1 MAIPTGA
8 GSEVLYR
15 TTINTQAQ
23 TVTAFRWDKTNATTG
38 TSSGTGYVVPAD
50 HIITVLSIVINNN
63 STTARQMDL
72 YVNDGANTIMFLN
85 DFTLPSSETGP
96 FVWNDKIVLVPGDS
110 LLFKV
115 ETGGDADA
123 YCTFIDQD
131 WS

>member
-8 GSEVLYR
+8 GTEILYR
-15 TTINTQAQ
+15 TTINTQEQ
-23 TVTAFRWDKTNATTG
+23 TATAFRWDKTNATTG
-38 TSSGTGYVVPAD
+38 TSSGTGYIVPAD

-63 STTARQMDL
+63 STTPRQMDL
-72 YVNDGANTIMFLN
+72 YVNDEDNDNIMFLN

-115 ETGGDADA
+115 ETGGNADA
-123 YCTFIDQD
+123 YCTFIDQHY
-131 WS
+131 

>member
-1 MAIPTGA
+1 MSLAITTGA

-63 STTARQMDL
+63 STTA
-72 YVNDGANTIMFLN
+72 TF
-85 DFTLPSSETGP
+85 
-96 FVWNDKIVLVPGDS
+96 KILRKDVEI
-110 LLFKV
+110 LLTTV
-115 ETGGDADA
+115 A
-123 YCTFIDQD
+123 
-131 WS
+131 

>member
-72 YVNDGANTIMFLN
+72 YVNDGANTNMFLN
-85 DFTLPSSETGP
+85 DFTLPSSETWP
-96 FVWNDKIVLVPGDS
+96 VVWNDTIVLVPGDS

-123 YCTFIDQD
+123 YCTFIDQHY
-131 WS
+131 